1 MNATVKLYSNKLGE
15 ILSFLNSFFSKKMNL
30 SNPLYWEKIFPNPI
44 EIADIVAAFVDNKDS
59 FSNTNMWISVD
70 SGVFI
75 NIKEDNYN
83 LFIQYLFE
91 RYPY

>member
-1 MNATVKLYSNKLGE
+1 MNSTVKLYSENPEELCN
-15 ILSFLNSFFSKKMNL
+15 FLEDFFSIKITLNNKN
-30 SNPLYWEKIFPNPI
+30 YWEKHYLNPI
-44 EIADIVAAFVDNKDS
+44 EIADIVAAFVDNKDRYC
-59 FSNTNMWISVD
+59 NTNMWVSID
-70 SGVFI
+70 TGVFI

>member
-1 MNATVKLYSNKLGE
+1 MDNIVRLYSTNFNELNN
-15 ILSFLNSFFSKKMNL
+15 FLNEFFTCKIKTDTSLN
-30 SNPLYWEKIFPNPI
+30 WEKHYPNPI
-44 EIADIVAAFVDNKDS
+44 EIADIVAAFIDNKDLY
-59 FSNTNMWISVD
+59 SNVNMWVSID
-70 SGVFI
+70 NGVFI